1 MNAHLEHTIA
11 MWMPTA
17 ATQKV
22 HFIALVMRDT
32 QEMELL
38 ALVSRILAE
47 WNNNFEN

>member
-1 MNAHLEHTIA
+1 MNANMEHTIA

-17 ATQKV
+17 PTQKV
-22 HFIALVMRDT
+22 HFIALVTRDT